1 MCLELIIGLLVIVLF
16 PPFHL
21 FIVYICFS
29 VAEVINVFIYF
40 VNKFA
45 FKIVCFILLTQLIQI
60 FLEKFTVLLQEFIV
74 DDSNM
79 GLF

>member
-1 MCLELIIGLLVIVLF
+1 MCLELMIGLLVIVLF

-29 VAEVINVFIYF
+29 FAEIINVLIYF

-45 FKIVCFILLTQLIQI
+45 FKIVCFILLTQLIKI